1 MLVLTLQQFYLSGQF
16 VSLVELILGSYWRA
30 FQAGRGNNNSEI
42 RSPLGSSDGNGDGAD
57 GADDVGD
64 DVDHLDG
71 CLVLK
76 TCPFLLLLTS
86 QKINRGWV

>member
-1 MLVLTLQQFYLSGQF
+1 MVPTGELSRQEGGTITQR
-16 VSLVELILGSYWRA
+16 SAHSLGS
-30 FQAGRGNNNSEI
+30 
-42 RSPLGSSDGNGDGAD
+42 LDGNGDGAD

-71 CLVLK
+71 CFWVLK
-76 TCPFLLLLTS
+76 TCPFLFLLTS